1 MANVYTAGSDR
12 RLIIYSISR
21 YIFLRTAYI
30 DGIERPIM
38 LVSDFLDGL
47 SDVVLGDTIYYAYQ
61 NQNGDI
67 LVKNVMNNEALFRVK
82 SSENPDMH
90 CPQLVVN
97 KDRLMLFYMVTN
109 PLTDRLSLRAV
120 YPLEEGDSLNIPV
133 DCENVDMY
141 EVFGMQGKA
150 FLYVDSFY
158 EITSDGILENDEWRD
173 EKEWDEVFGLMQNEQ
188 KISEYENQLNT
199 YMQENRQAIQTI
211 SQLEATI
218 ESVKAQYNEL
228 METAIAYRD
237 EAIKWRSKFI

>member
-38 LVSDFLDGL
+38 LASDFLDGL

-120 YPLEEGDSLNIPV
+120 CPDR
-133 DCENVDMY
+133 
-141 EVFGMQGKA
+141 K
-150 FLYVDSFY
+150 
-158 EITSDGILENDEWRD
+158 
-173 EKEWDEVFGLMQNEQ
+173 
-188 KISEYENQLNT
+188 
-199 YMQENRQAIQTI
+199 
-211 SQLEATI
+211 
-218 ESVKAQYNEL
+218 SVV
-228 METAIAYRD
+228 
-237 EAIKWRSKFI
+237 

>member
-133 DCENVDMY
+133 DCENVDM
-141 EVFGMQGKA
+141 
-150 FLYVDSFY
+150 
-158 EITSDGILENDEWRD
+158 
-173 EKEWDEVFGLMQNEQ
+173 LMQNEQ

-237 EAIKWRSKFI
+237 EALKWRSKFI

>member
-38 LVSDFLDGL
+38 LASDFLDGL

-67 LVKNVMNNEALFRVK
+67 LVKNVMNNEALFHVK

-97 KDRLMLFYMVTN
+97 KDRLLLFYMVTN

-120 YPLEEGDSLNIPV
+120 YPLEEGDSLNIPA

-141 EVFGMQGKA
+141 EVFGMQGRA
-150 FLYVDSFY
+150 FLYVDNFY
-158 EITSDGILENDEWRD
+158 EITADGKFIPCQDTGSL
-173 EKEWDEVFGLMQNEQ
+173 KQNEE
-188 KISEYENQLNT
+188 KIHEYEIQLNT
-199 YMQENRQAIQTI
+199 YMQQQAQSKQVIA
-211 SQLEATI
+211 QLEATI
-218 ESVKAQYNEL
+218 ESAKAQYNEL

>member
-1 MANVYTAGSDR
+1 MANVYTAGKDR
-12 RLIIYSISR
+12 RLIIYSISK
-21 YIFLRTAYI
+21 YIFLRTAYM

-38 LVSDFLDGL
+38 LASDFLDGL

-67 LVKNVMNNEALFRVK
+67 LVKNVMKNDTFFHVR

-97 KDRLMLFYMVTN
+97 NNRLMLFYMVTN

-120 YPLEEGDSLNIPV
+120 YPLENGLSLNMPAE
-133 DCENVDMY
+133 CENVDMY
-141 EVFGMQGKA
+141 EVFGIQGKA

-158 EITSDGILENDEWRD
+158 EITADGRFIQCQDTGRLKQKE
-173 EKEWDEVFGLMQNEQ
+173 EK
-188 KISEYENQLNT
+188 IHEYEMQINT
-199 YMQENRQAIQTI
+199 YMQQQAQSQQVIA
-211 SQLEATI
+211 QLEAAI
-218 ESVKAQYNEL
+218 ESAKAQYNEL

-237 EAIKWRSKFI
+237 EAIKWRSKFM

>member
-61 NQNGDI
+61 NRNGDI
-67 LVKNVMNNEALFRVK
+67 LVKNVMNNEALFHVK

-97 KDRLMLFYMVTN
+97 KDRLMLFYM
-109 PLTDRLSLRAV
+109 LRAV
-120 YPLEEGDSLNIPV
+120 YPLEEGDSLNIPA

-158 EITSDGILENDEWRD
+158 EITSDGKFIKCQDTD
-173 EKEWDEVFGLMQNEQ
+173 MLMQNEQ

>member
-38 LVSDFLDGL
+38 LASDFLDGL

-97 KDRLMLFYMVTN
+97 KDRLLQTRLRTDCRCELSTHWKKVTVLIFLWIVKMLICMKCLECREEHFYM
-109 PLTDRLSLRAV
+109 
-120 YPLEEGDSLNIPV
+120 
-133 DCENVDMY
+133 
-141 EVFGMQGKA
+141 
-150 FLYVDSFY
+150 
-158 EITSDGILENDEWRD
+158 
-173 EKEWDEVFGLMQNEQ
+173 
-188 KISEYENQLNT
+188 
-199 YMQENRQAIQTI
+199 
-211 SQLEATI
+211 
-218 ESVKAQYNEL
+218 
-228 METAIAYRD
+228 
-237 EAIKWRSKFI
+237 

>member
-67 LVKNVMNNEALFRVK
+67 LVKNVMNNEALFHVK

-150 FLYVDSFY
+150 FLYVDSF
-158 EITSDGILENDEWRD
+158 
-173 EKEWDEVFGLMQNEQ
+173 
-188 KISEYENQLNT
+188 
-199 YMQENRQAIQTI
+199 
-211 SQLEATI
+211 
-218 ESVKAQYNEL
+218 
-228 METAIAYRD
+228 
-237 EAIKWRSKFI
+237 

>member
-1 MANVYTAGSDR
+1 MSNVYTAGSDR

-67 LVKNVMNNEALFRVK
+67 LVKNVMKNETLFHVR

-90 CPQLVVN
+90 CPQLVAN
-97 KDRLMLFYMVTN
+97 NDRLILFYMVTN

-120 YPLEEGDSLNIPV
+120 YPLESGASLDIPSV
-133 DCENVDMY
+133 CENVDMY
-141 EVFGMQGKA
+141 EVFAIQGKT

-158 EITSDGILENDEWRD
+158 EITADGRFVPCQDTGSLKQKE
-173 EKEWDEVFGLMQNEQ
+173 EK
-188 KISEYENQLNT
+188 IHEYEMQLNT
-199 YMQENRQAIQTI
+199 YMQQQAQSKQVIA
-211 SQLEATI
+211 QLEATI
-218 ESVKAQYNEL
+218 ESAKAQYNEL

>member
-38 LVSDFLDGL
+38 LASDFLDGL
-47 SDVVLGDTIYYAYQ
+47 TDVVLGDTIYYAYQ

-90 CPQLVVN
+90 CPQLVAN
-97 KDRLMLFYMVTN
+97 KDRLLLFYMVTN

-120 YPLEEGDSLNIPV
+120 CPLEEGDSLNIPV

-141 EVFGMQGKA
+141 EVFGMQGRA
-150 FLYVDSFY
+150 FLYVDNFY
-158 EITSDGILENDEWRD
+158 EITADGKFVLCQDTGSL
-173 EKEWDEVFGLMQNEQ
+173 KQNEE
-188 KISEYENQLNT
+188 KIHEYEIQLNT
-199 YMQENRQAIQTI
+199 YMQQQAQSKQVIA
-211 SQLEATI
+211 QLEATI
-218 ESVKAQYNEL
+218 ESAKAQYNEL

>member
-1 MANVYTAGSDR
+1 M
-12 RLIIYSISR
+12 
-21 YIFLRTAYI
+21 
-30 DGIERPIM
+30 
-38 LVSDFLDGL
+38 
-47 SDVVLGDTIYYAYQ
+47 VLGDTIYYAYQ

-97 KDRLMLFYMVTN
+97 KDRLLLFYMVTN

-120 YPLEEGDSLNIPV
+120 CPLEEGDSLNIPV

-141 EVFGMQGKA
+141 EVFGMQGRA
-150 FLYVDSFY
+150 FLYVDNFY
-158 EITSDGILENDEWRD
+158 EITADGKFVLCQDTGSL
-173 EKEWDEVFGLMQNEQ
+173 KQNEE
-188 KISEYENQLNT
+188 KIHEYEIQLNT
-199 YMQENRQAIQTI
+199 YMQQQAQSKQVIA
-211 SQLEATI
+211 QLEATI
-218 ESVKAQYNEL
+218 ESAKAQYNEL

>member
-1 MANVYTAGSDR
+1 MANVYTAGNDR

-67 LVKNVMNNEALFRVK
+67 LVKNVMNNEALFHVK

-97 KDRLMLFYMVTN
+97 NDRLILFYMVTN
-109 PLTDRLSLRAV
+109 PLMDRLSLRAV
-120 YPLEEGDSLNIPV
+120 YPLENGVSLNIPAE
-133 DCENVDMY
+133 CENVDMY
-141 EVFGMQGKA
+141 EVFGMQGKV
-150 FLYVDSFY
+150 FLYVDIFY
-158 EITSDGILENDEWRD
+158 EITAEGQFVSCQDTERQ
-173 EKEWDEVFGLMQNEQ
+173 MQNEQ

-199 YMQENRQAIQTI
+199 YMQENRQALQTI

-218 ESVKAQYNEL
+218 ESAKSQYNEL

>member
-1 MANVYTAGSDR
+1 MANVYTAGNDR
-12 RLIIYSISR
+12 RLIIYGISR

-67 LVKNVMNNEALFRVK
+67 LVKNVMNNEALFHVH

-97 KDRLMLFYMVTN
+97 NDRLMLFYMVTN

-120 YPLEEGDSLNIPV
+120 YPLENGVSLNIPM

-141 EVFGMQGKA
+141 EVFGIQGKV

-158 EITSDGILENDEWRD
+158 EITSDGQIIQCQDT
-173 EKEWDEVFGLMQNEQ
+173 EKQVQDEQ
-188 KISEYENQLNT
+188 KITEYENQLNT
-199 YMQENRQAIQTI
+199 YMHENRQAMQTI

-218 ESVKAQYNEL
+218 ESAKAQYNEL

>member
-158 EITSDGILENDEWRD
+158 EITSDGKFIKCQDTD
-173 EKEWDEVFGLMQNEQ
+173 
-188 KISEYENQLNT
+188 NQLNT

>member
-133 DCENVDMY
+133 DCECM
-141 EVFGMQGKA
+141 KC
-150 FLYVDSFY
+150 
-158 EITSDGILENDEWRD
+158 LECR
-173 EKEWDEVFGLMQNEQ
+173 EKHFCM
-188 KISEYENQLNT
+188 
-199 YMQENRQAIQTI
+199 
-211 SQLEATI
+211 
-218 ESVKAQYNEL
+218 
-228 METAIAYRD
+228 
-237 EAIKWRSKFI
+237 

>member
-158 EITSDGILENDEWRD
+158 EITSDGKFIKCQDTD
-173 EKEWDEVFGLMQNEQ
+173 MLMQSEQ

-237 EAIKWRSKFI
+237 EAIKWRIKFI

>member
-109 PLTDRLSLRAV
+109 PLTDRLSTHWKKVTVLIFLLIV
-120 YPLEEGDSLNIPV
+120 KMLICMKCLE
-133 DCENVDMY
+133 C
-141 EVFGMQGKA
+141 
-150 FLYVDSFY
+150 
-158 EITSDGILENDEWRD
+158 R
-173 EKEWDEVFGLMQNEQ
+173 EKHFCM
-188 KISEYENQLNT
+188 
-199 YMQENRQAIQTI
+199 
-211 SQLEATI
+211 
-218 ESVKAQYNEL
+218 
-228 METAIAYRD
+228 
-237 EAIKWRSKFI
+237 

>member
-67 LVKNVMNNEALFRVK
+67 LVKNVMNNEALFHVK

-120 YPLEEGDSLNIPV
+120 YPLEEGESLNIPV
-133 DCENVDMY
+133 NCENVDMY

-150 FLYVDSFY
+150 FLYVDNFY
-158 EITSDGILENDEWRD
+158 EITADGRFVPCQDTGSLKQKE
-173 EKEWDEVFGLMQNEQ
+173 EK
-188 KISEYENQLNT
+188 IHEYEIQLNT
-199 YMQENRQAIQTI
+199 YMQQQAQSKQVIA
-211 SQLEATI
+211 QLEATI
-218 ESVKAQYNEL
+218 ESAKAQYNEL

>member
-67 LVKNVMNNEALFRVK
+67 LVKNVMNNEALFHVK

-90 CPQLVVN
+90 CRCELSTHWKKVTVLIFLLIV
-97 KDRLMLFYMVTN
+97 KMLICMKC
-109 PLTDRLSLRAV
+109 
-120 YPLEEGDSLNIPV
+120 LE
-133 DCENVDMY
+133 C
-141 EVFGMQGKA
+141 
-150 FLYVDSFY
+150 
-158 EITSDGILENDEWRD
+158 R
-173 EKEWDEVFGLMQNEQ
+173 EKHFCM
-188 KISEYENQLNT
+188 
-199 YMQENRQAIQTI
+199 
-211 SQLEATI
+211 
-218 ESVKAQYNEL
+218 
-228 METAIAYRD
+228 
-237 EAIKWRSKFI
+237 